1 MRLEARRQEQDA
13 VQQEAMRQYEARWKL
28 MREERSATQGKKRLE
43 GTGFSSLKE
52 VDSNWSRFGFV
63 PKPGATVSGAAG
75 PSQLPDQIVEI

>member
-1 MRLEARRQEQDA
+1 MLQEQQA
-13 VQQEAMRQYEARWKL
+13 VQQKAMRQNEAHQTQL
-28 MREERSATQGKKRLE
+28 REERNAAQEKKRLE

-52 VDSNWSRFGFV
+52 VDGNWSRFGFV